1 MKVQKIEQ
9 LTSLLK
15 ESKYTV
21 VFTGAGMSTESNLP
35 DFRSAQGLWSK
46 FDPYKLATTDAMRN
60 NREEFKEFYSLRMKD
75 LQKTEPH
82 QGHYLLAEWEQK
94 GIIQSFITQNVDG
107 FHQRAGSK
115 KVAELHGTLRHS
127 HCHRCGTIYSNE
139 AFMADDDKCT
149 CGGLLRPSVVLFG
162 ESLPDE
168 ALEMAQFE
176 TDRAELFIV
185 LGSSLQVSPA
195 NYYPS
200 IAKRNGAKLVI
211 VNMEDTPLDNRADL
225 LITNCKIGEVLKE
238 VVI

>member
-1 MKVQKIEQ
+1 MDEKIEQ
-9 LTSLLK
+9 LSRLLK

-46 FDPYKLATTDAMRN
+46 FDPYKLATTEAMRN

-75 LQKTEPH
+75 LLKTEPH
-82 QGHYLLAEWEQK
+82 QGHYLLADWEQK
-94 GIIQSFITQNVDG
+94 GVIQSIITQNVDG
-107 FHQRAGSK
+107 FHQRAGSE

-127 HCHRCGTIYSNE
+127 HCHRCGAIHSNE
-139 AFMADDDKCT
+139 AFLSGDDQCN

-168 ALEMAQFE
+168 ELEMAQLE
-176 TDRAELFIV
+176 TDRAEVFIV

-200 IAKRNGAKLVI
+200 LAKRNGAKLVI
-211 VNMEDTPLDNRADL
+211 VNMEETPLDGRADL
-225 LITNCKIGEVLKE
+225 LIHHRKIGEVLKE